1 MDFDPERFARS
12 PFTVGAVGALITALK
27 FTPGAGWK
35 ERALNVVSGSLA
47 AGFVTPALTEWLK
60 MTSPAYVSGAAFLLG
75 LLGMSLAAAAL
86 EGIKNTKL
94 ADIFTS
100 WTMRR

>member
-12 PFTVGAVGALITALK
+12 PFVVGAIGALITALR

-47 AGFVTPALTEWLK
+47 AGFITPALTEWLR

-75 LLGMSLAAAAL
+75 LLGMSLAAAL
-86 EGIKNTKL
+86 LDGIKNTRIGE
-94 ADIFTS
+94 AVTS
-100 WTMRR
+100 WITRR